1 MTTVYSVCKTHFL
14 QADKKEKNY
23 EKIGKNVLTNGK
35 GSAII
40 KFAAKKWWR

>member
-1 MTTVYSVCKTHFL
+1 MYDHIVPVKHTSYKLT
-14 QADKKEKNY
+14 KKKKNY
-23 EKIGKNVLTNGK
+23 EKIGKSVLTNRK